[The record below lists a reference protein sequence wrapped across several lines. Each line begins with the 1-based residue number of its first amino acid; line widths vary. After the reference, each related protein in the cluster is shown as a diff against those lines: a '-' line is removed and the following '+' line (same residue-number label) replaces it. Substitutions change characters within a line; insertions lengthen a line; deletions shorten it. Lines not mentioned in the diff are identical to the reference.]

1 MISEKARNIL
11 VNTMGVTAIVI
22 AGFILFWLGTVGMMM
37 GSMVHDFNKSEGGFL
52 VMLLSGIFGCLTL
65 VTGIGILRRRPW
77 SRIALMVI
85 WIIIAA
91 IIILIILL
99 SMGSIS
105 ERIDACVFWLI
116 IVILGILQVI
126 FIGNSRVKELF
137 KGN

>member
-37 GSMVHDFNKSEGGFL
+37 GWMVHDFNKSEGGFL

-91 IIILIILL
+91 IVILTILL

-105 ERIDACVFWLI
+105 EGIGACVSWLI

-137 KGN
+137 IH